1 MYSADYANYPVTLF
15 KGCNDQMISFKKVLF
30 VADGSAG
37 EKAALKKTIELAK
50 TTKAR
55 ITVMDVVEIAEGYAI
70 TDVAID
76 MIRLQKELVKGRTED
91 LKALVKKTLPRNSKT
106 RIPVVVKEGKDFI
119 KIIQEVKKEGY
130 DLVVK
135 ASGKP
140 HLTGVLFSTL
150 DMNLV
155 RKCPCPVYIMK
166 PRKKINHARI
176 LASVDLRLKDKT
188 QKNMDRTIMD
198 LASSLAELEK
208 GELHVLHAWDVAL
221 ENRLKNRHGIAA
233 AYKSITSMLREM
245 RKVEKTHLEELAE
258 EYALTKS
265 EAHLIKGH
273 PADVIPRFV
282 KSKRI
287 DLVVMGTVGRS
298 GIKGFFMG
306 NTAEKVLNN
315 INCSVLAIKPHGW
328 KTPV

>member
-1 MYSADYANYPVTLF
+1 MKRFN
-15 KGCNDQMISFKKVLF
+15 KILF

-37 EKAALKKTIELAK
+37 ELAALKKTIALAK
-50 TTKAR
+50 DIKASVSV
-55 ITVMDVVEIAEGYAI
+55 IDVVEMAETFAV
-70 TDVAID
+70 TDVALD
-76 MIRLQKELVKGRTED
+76 MIRLQRELVQARTDD
-91 LKALVKKTLPRNSKT
+91 LKKLVESALPRSSKT
-106 RIPVVVKEGKDFI
+106 SIPVMVREGKDFI
-119 KIIQEVKKEGY
+119 KIIQEVKTKGF

-140 HLTGVLFSTL
+140 HLTGMLFSTL

-155 RKCPCPVYIMK
+155 RKCPCPVLILK
-166 PRKKINHARI
+166 PRKKISHSRI

-188 QKNMDRTIMD
+188 QKNMDRTIME
-198 LASSLAELEK
+198 LASALAEWEK
-208 GELHVLHAWDVAL
+208 GELHVLHSWDVAM
-221 ENRLKNRHGIAA
+221 EKRLKHRPEVHSF
-233 AYKSITSMLREM
+233 YKSMEAILKDM
-245 RKVEKTHLEELAE
+245 RDTEKAHLEELAE

-265 EAHLIKGH
+265 ETHLLKGH

-282 KSKRI
+282 KNNRI

-306 NTAEKVLNN
+306 NTAEKILNN